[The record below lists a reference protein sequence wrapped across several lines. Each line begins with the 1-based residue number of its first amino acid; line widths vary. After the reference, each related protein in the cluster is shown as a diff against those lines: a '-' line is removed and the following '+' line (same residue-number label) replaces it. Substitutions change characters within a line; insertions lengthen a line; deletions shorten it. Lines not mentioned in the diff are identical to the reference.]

1 MKKDLFLGLDCST
14 QSLTALILDL
24 ANGEILLT
32 KSVNFGKDLPQYNS
46 PSGYLQNANPQVV
59 HADPLMWIDAL
70 DLLFTQL
77 KSEIDFSAIKGISG
91 SGQQHAS
98 VYLNKNFLDLKCD
111 SKKSLV
117 ENYRNCFSRKTAPIW
132 MDTST
137 TKQCKEMADALGGSK
152 VFSERTG
159 SAVIERFS
167 GSQIRKF
174 WQENEASY
182 NNTAR
187 IHLCSSF
194 LCSVLCGKD
203 AAIDFGDGAG
213 MNMLNLQTLSFDEEI
228 MKAIAPD
235 LKSKMPEC
243 KASTEIAG
251 NISDYFVE
259 KYNFKKEVLI
269 NLFTGD
275 NPSSLVGVGAMTAGN
290 ATISLGTSDTFFAS
304 MPSAKTDPHMYGHVF
319 GNPAGGFM
327 SLICF
332 RNGSLAREALKNSLE
347 LDWEFF
353 DNTAFLN
360 SPVAN
365 DENVMIPFISDEI
378 TPRVNSDAF
387 TLNGTQEFQE
397 YKNKAQLVRAL
408 IEGQF
413 MNMRLRGLWM
423 GVSPKLIILT
433 GGASKSQ
440 GIAKVIADIFNAK
453 VVRLTTSNSAALG
466 AAMRA
471 ANAVGHIDWKILT
484 EKFCKTDSSLDVN
497 PDASAHEK
505 YLALS
510 EKFTKVLNEK
520 YFS

>member
-1 MKKDLFLGLDCST
+1 MSKNLFLGLDCST
-14 QSLTALILDL
+14 QSLTALVLDL
-24 ANGEILLT
+24 DEKKILLT

-46 PSGYLQNANPQVV
+46 PSGYLKNDNPQVV
-59 HADPLMWIDAL
+59 HADPLMWLDAL
-70 DLLFTQL
+70 DMLFAQL
-77 KSEIDFSAIKGISG
+77 KNEIDLSAIKGISG

-98 VYLNKNFLDLKCD
+98 VYLNKNFFDSNCD

-117 ENYRNCFSRKTAPIW
+117 ENYKNSFSRKTAPIW

-137 TKQCKEMADALGGSK
+137 TKQCQEMADALGGAK

-174 WQENEASY
+174 WQEDANAY
-182 NNTAR
+182 NDTTR

-213 MNMLNLQTLSFDEEI
+213 MNMLNLKTLSFDEEI

-235 LKSKMPEC
+235 LKEKMPEC

-251 NISDYFVE
+251 KISTYFVE
-259 KYNFKKEVLI
+259 KYNFNNETLI

-275 NPSSLVGVGAMTAGN
+275 NPSSLVGVGAMTQGN

-304 MPSAKTDPHMYGHVF
+304 MPSAKTDPDMYGHVF

-332 RNGSLAREALKNSLE
+332 RNGSLAREALKDSLNV
-347 LDWEFF
+347 DWGFF
-353 DNTAFLN
+353 ENITSS

-365 DENVMIPFISDEI
+365 DGNIMIPFISDEI
-378 TPRVNSDAF
+378 TPRVNSNSF
-387 TLNGTQEFQE
+387 TLSGSQEFLE
-397 YKNKAQLVRAL
+397 GKNKTQLVRAL

-423 GVSPKLIILT
+423 GVNPKLIILT
-433 GGASKSQ
+433 GGASKNQ
-440 GIAKVIADIFNAK
+440 GIAKIIADVFNAK
-453 VVRLTTSNSAALG
+453 VVRLSTSNSAALG

-471 ANAVGHIDWKILT
+471 ANAIGKFDWNMLT
-484 EKFCKTDSSLDVN
+484 ENFCKTDSSLDIS
-497 PDASAHEK
+497 PDENAHKE
-505 YLALS
+505 YLKLS